1 MKNNLALAMA
11 FAVALILGFTGSSW
25 ALPVAHGL
33 ADAARYVLETHLV
46 MILDGQSMR
55 FGCF

>member
-1 MKNNLALAMA
+1 MKTKIMYAAGIVVALA
-11 FAVALILGFTGSSW
+11 LGFTGPTW
-25 ALPVAHGL
+25 ATPVVQSL
-33 ADAARYVLETHLV
+33 SDAARYFLETQMV

>member
-1 MKNNLALAMA
+1 MNRHVILTAAVIVALA
-11 FAVALILGFTGSSW
+11 IGFTGPSW
-25 ALPVAHGL
+25 AIPVAHGI
-33 ADAARYVLETHLV
+33 ADVARYVFETQMV

>member
-1 MKNNLALAMA
+1 MNKKLILTAAVVSALA
-11 FAVALILGFTGSSW
+11 IGFTGPSW
-25 ALPVAHGL
+25 AIPVAHGL
-33 ADAARYVLETHLV
+33 ADIARYVFETQMV

>member
-1 MKNNLALAMA
+1 
-11 FAVALILGFTGSSW
+11 
-25 ALPVAHGL
+25 VAHGL